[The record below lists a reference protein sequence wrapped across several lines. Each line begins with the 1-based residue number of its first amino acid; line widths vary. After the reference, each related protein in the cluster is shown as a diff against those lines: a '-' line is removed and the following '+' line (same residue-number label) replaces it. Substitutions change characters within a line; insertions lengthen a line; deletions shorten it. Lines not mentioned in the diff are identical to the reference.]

1 MRPEARDA
9 AYLWDM
15 LEAAR
20 EATTILGGLEL
31 EVLLADRVRL
41 RAIERTLEIVGESA
55 RRVSL
60 EFQSARREVDWRG
73 LIGLRNVLAHDYGRI
88 NHRLLVSTAT
98 RRLPGLIAVLEAWLE
113 PEAGDRS

>member
-15 LEAAR
+15 LEGAR
-20 EATTILGGLEL
+20 EASAILGGTEL
-31 EVLLADRVRL
+31 EVLLTDRVRL

-60 EFQSARREVDWRG
+60 EFQSVRGEVDWRG

-98 RRLPGLIAVLEAWLE
+98 RRLPGLIEVLEAWLE
-113 PEAGDRS
+113 SGVDDWS